1 MKNEKTPVVVLN
13 NTSATAIKNVSPT
26 LNDPIN
32 NNNNNETSA
41 QQCLFKLAKKFAI
54 DGTLLPSE
62 NQEPIEDR
70 TNKRMR
76 LEHLRK
82 QQNIEVIIGKSLNYC
97 ANSDVKQ
104 KPDSDWFS
112 RYITLAE
119 DVSNPTMQDLWAK
132 ILAGELAKACSFS
145 YKALKVFRDMSIYD
159 AKILAKASALALK
172 DAGKQNVRL
181 VSGIYQKPGILNFF
195 SSNRQQHINLSQ
207 FGLNHADLLALA
219 ENHLL
224 YMQESETSALTQK
237 ENINFTYN
245 GLPLK
250 IGAKKAN
257 VVLQFYKLTPLGAE
271 LAHLISD
278 KPNQEFFNYLKKQLS
293 QHFTVT

>member
-1 MKNEKTPVVVLN
+1 MENEKTSVVV
-13 NTSATAIKNVSPT
+13 S
-26 LNDPIN
+26 NDDPSTETKDITPIS
-32 NNNNNETSA
+32 NESSNKA
-41 QQCLFKLAKKFAI
+41 DASVPQHLAKLAKRFAI
-54 DGTLLPSE
+54 DATLLPPE
-62 NQEPIEDR
+62 TQMPIEDR
-70 TNKRMR
+70 THKRGR

-82 QQNIEVIIGKSLNYC
+82 QQNIESIIGKSLNYC
-97 ANSDVKQ
+97 ATSDVKQ
-104 KPDSDWFS
+104 KTDNDWFS
-112 RYITLAE
+112 RYIALAE

-132 ILAGELAKACSFS
+132 ILAGELEKAGSFS

-172 DAGKQNVRL
+172 DASKKNVRL
-181 VSGIYQKPGILNFF
+181 VSGSYQKPGLLNFF

-224 YMQESETSALTQK
+224 YIQESETSALNQHDT
-237 ENINFTYN
+237 IVFTYN
-245 GLPLK
+245 GAPLK
-250 IGAKKAN
+250 ISAKKAN

-278 KPNQEFFNYLKKQLS
+278 KPNEEFFTYLKKQLS
-293 QHFTVT
+293 QHFIITDN